1 MPPKR
6 QTVRAARRRD
16 EAVARRALEAAN
28 APEAVPEEKRPLAD
42 HWRRRLV
49 AGGDRIAPLAQWF
62 EESGWKA
69 FDFQR
74 EVWNA
79 YLDGASGLV
88 HSATGSGKTLAA
100 ALGPMAEWIAER
112 GKPPANQA
120 TAEPGSVPL
129 RVLWIT
135 PMRALAADTRLSI
148 ERAAEGLGVP
158 WTVGMRTGDTS
169 GAERTRQSR
178 RLPTVLVTTPESL
191 SLMLSSAD
199 ARERLSTLRMVV
211 VDEWHEMLGNKRGVM
226 AELGLA
232 RLRKWNP
239 SLRVWGLSATL
250 GNIDE
255 AMERLLGATPTP
267 ALPQVKPG
275 TGSTFGSAESGA
287 CPRFSG
293 EGRIIHGVTDKKV
306 VIDTIIPGDVD
317 KFPWAGHL
325 GLWMLDRVV
334 QAIEGSRSTL
344 VFTNVRS
351 QAEIWYQA
359 LLEARPEWAGLIG
372 LHHGSLDTEV
382 RQWVE
387 QGLKEGRL
395 KAVVATSSL
404 DLGVDFSPVERV
416 LQIGSP
422 KGVARLLQRAG
433 RSGHAPGQSSR
444 VTCVPS
450 HALEFVKAAAARR
463 KAMQGRIESRIP
475 VERPLDLL
483 TQHLVTI
490 AAGEGFEPEA
500 MKAEVR
506 TARAFRDL
514 TDAEWQ
520 WALDFVVHGGDALT
534 AYPEYHKVV
543 RDDDGIY
550 RVKDAMI
557 AKRHRMSMARSSR
570 TPRWTSAS

>member
-42 HWRRRLV
+42 HWRRRV
-49 AGGDRIAPLAQWF
+49 VVGGDRVSPLAQWF

-100 ALGPMAEWIAER
+100 ALGPMAEWIGEQ
-112 GKPPANQA
+112 GKPGTDPANQA
-120 TAEPGSVPL
+120 TAEPGSVPMRL
-129 RVLWIT
+129 LWIT

-158 WTVGMRTGDTS
+158 WTVGLRTGDTS

-255 AMERLLGATPTP
+255 AMERLQGD
-267 ALPQVKPG
+267 G
-275 TGSTFGSAESGA
+275 
-287 CPRFSG
+287 PRFSPL
-293 EGRIIHGVTDKKV
+293 
-306 VIDTIIPGDVD
+306 PGS
-317 KFPWAGHL
+317 
-325 GLWMLDRVV
+325 
-334 QAIEGSRSTL
+334 GSVPGFNPMRSMT
-344 VFTNVRS
+344 
-351 QAEIWYQA
+351 A
-359 LLEARPEWAGLIG
+359 
-372 LHHGSLDTEV
+372 
-382 RQWVE
+382 
-387 QGLKEGRL
+387 
-395 KAVVATSSL
+395 SS
-404 DLGVDFSPVERV
+404 P
-416 LQIGSP
+416 
-422 KGVARLLQRAG
+422 
-433 RSGHAPGQSSR
+433 
-444 VTCVPS
+444 
-450 HALEFVKAAAARR
+450 
-463 KAMQGRIESRIP
+463 
-475 VERPLDLL
+475 
-483 TQHLVTI
+483 
-490 AAGEGFEPEA
+490 
-500 MKAEVR
+500 
-506 TARAFRDL
+506 
-514 TDAEWQ
+514 
-520 WALDFVVHGGDALT
+520 
-534 AYPEYHKVV
+534 
-543 RDDDGIY
+543 
-550 RVKDAMI
+550 
-557 AKRHRMSMARSSR
+557 
-570 TPRWTSAS
+570 